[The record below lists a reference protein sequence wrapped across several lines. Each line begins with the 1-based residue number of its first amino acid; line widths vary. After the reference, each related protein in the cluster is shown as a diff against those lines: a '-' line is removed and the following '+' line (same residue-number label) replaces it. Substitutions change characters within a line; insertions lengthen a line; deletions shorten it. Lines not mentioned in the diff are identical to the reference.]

1 MSMRVFTA
9 TELSRMQVTQDSAM
23 MDSCKILAYSAVA
36 DDYGNAAET
45 YTAGDEMDCGFDPTA
60 NREVMDDTQVV
71 ITDVALLRLPIDT
84 VVSNLDRIQITKRH
98 GVAVTAETYEIIGN
112 KERGPSGLVLKLR
125 LVTDE

>member
-1 MSMRVFTA
+1 MRVFTT
-9 TELSRMQVTQDSAM
+9 TELSRMQGTQDSAM
-23 MDSCKILAYSAVA
+23 MDSCKILAYSAVV

-60 NREVMDDTQVV
+60 NREVMDDTEVV
-71 ITDVALLRLPIDT
+71 ITDAALRLPIDT
-84 VVSNLDRIQITKRH
+84 DVSNLDRIQITKRH